1 MHSFIIQKKMV
12 PMKIWKTII
21 QQRKVL
27 IRNVLIVVD
36 HMKAHMEAKK

>member
-1 MHSFIIQKKMV
+1 MHSLKKKKKMV
-12 PMKIWKTII
+12 SMKIWKTII